1 MISRGN
7 SVGQGNTLQHHVR
20 SHVGRRR
27 SNNQDSAVVIPA
39 KSPNIFQKHGWLFI
53 VADGM
58 GAHAGG
64 EEASRIAVARIPEIY
79 SDLKPEYS
87 PPLALSQSLRQAN
100 KEIHLKGES
109 DPNYKGMGTTC
120 SALVLLPQGAI
131 VGHVGDSRIYRV
143 RGHDIEQLSR
153 DHSLA
158 WEVAAASGQN
168 DPTQGANLPS
178 VPKNIITRS
187 MGPHS
192 DLDIDLEGPFP
203 VEQNDLFVLCSD
215 GLSGTLSDE
224 EIALFASELS
234 LKEATAAV
242 VGLALVRGAPDNT
255 TVIIIKAGPE
265 EVTQYSRRE
274 TSWPLEDDGGSIASH
289 RRPWIFLGIAA
300 VSFFLCLVTYS
311 AYKSYDGNDDFF
323 RRMFLA
329 GSIITMGLTLGSVF
343 GSFFSFALIKPRKK
357 IKVISPGRGTSLGR
371 APYRR
376 YDSTPSEK
384 IFNRIIRSLDHAQS
398 ELEEAGLTEES
409 EKITETIKNA
419 RTAVQS
425 GNFTMATQAISDG
438 LQTFSHTI
446 QSSMLTDT
454 DTKGSS

>member
-7 SVGQGNTLQHHVR
+7 SVGQGNTLTHHVR

-39 KSPNIFQKHGWLFI
+39 ESPNVFRKHGWLFI

-64 EEASRIAVARIPEIY
+64 EVASRIAVERIPKIY
-79 SDLKPEYS
+79 NELKPEYS

-100 KEIHLKGES
+100 KEIHSKGES

-158 WEVAAASGQN
+158 WEVAAASEHKSS
-168 DPTQGANLPS
+168 TQGANLPS
-178 VPKNIITRS
+178 VPKNIITNS

-203 VEQNDLFVLCSD
+203 VEQNDLFILCSD

-224 EIALFASELS
+224 EIATFASELP
-234 LKEATAAV
+234 LEDATAAV

-255 TVIIIKAGPE
+255 TVILAKAGPE
-265 EVTQYSRRE
+265 EVTHYSRRE
-274 TSWPLEDDGGSIASH
+274 ASWPLEDDGGSLASQ
-289 RRPWIFLGIAA
+289 RLPWIFLGIAA
-300 VSFFLCLVTYS
+300 VSFFFCLVAYS
-311 AYKSYDGNDDFF
+311 AYQSSSANDAFF
-323 RRMFLA
+323 RRIYLA
-329 GSIITMGLTLGSVF
+329 GSIVAMGLTLGSVF
-343 GSFFSFALIKPRKK
+343 GSFFSFANIKPRKK
-357 IKVISPGRGTSLGR
+357 IKVISPGRGTFLGR
-371 APYRR
+371 APYRH
-376 YDSTPSEK
+376 YNSTPSKK
-384 IFNRIIRSLDHAQS
+384 IFDRIIRSLDHAQN
-398 ELEEAGLTEES
+398 ELKEGKFTEES
-409 EKITETIKNA
+409 EKLAESTTKA
-419 RTAVQS
+419 RNAVQS
-425 GNFTMATQAISDG
+425 SDFSMAIQAILDG
-438 LQTFSHTI
+438 LQTFSGTI
-446 QSSMLTDT
+446 QSTKMTDT
-454 DTKGSS
+454 EPNAS

>member
-1 MISRGN
+1 M
-7 SVGQGNTLQHHVR
+7 GQGNTLQYHVR

-39 KSPNIFQKHGWLFI
+39 ESSNVFRKHGWLFI

-79 SDLKPEYS
+79 SKLKPEYS
-87 PPLALSQSLRQAN
+87 PPLALSQSLCQAN
-100 KEIHLKGES
+100 KEIHSKGES

-120 SALVLLPQGAI
+120 SALVILPQGAI

-143 RGHDIEQLSR
+143 RGHSIEQLSR

-168 DPTQGANLPS
+168 DSTQGANLPS

-203 VEQNDLFVLCSD
+203 IEQNDLFVLCSD

-224 EIALFASELS
+224 EIAVFASELS
-234 LKEATAAV
+234 LEDATAAV

-265 EVTQYSRRE
+265 EVTRYSRRE
-274 TSWPLEDDGGSIASH
+274 SPWPLADDGGGIASQ
-289 RRPWIFLGIAA
+289 RRPWIFLGVAA
-300 VSFFLCLVTYS
+300 VSFFLCLVSYS
-311 AYKSYDGNDDFF
+311 AYKSFDGNDEFF
-323 RRMFLA
+323 RRMLLA

-343 GSFFSFALIKPRKK
+343 GSFFSFALLKPRKK
-357 IKVISPGRGTSLGR
+357 IKVLSPGRGTFLGK

-384 IFNRIIRSLDHAQS
+384 LFDRMIRSLDHAKN
-398 ELEEAGLTEES
+398 ELGENNLSEES
-409 EKITETIKNA
+409 QKLADSTEKA
-419 RTAVQS
+419 RNAVQS
-425 GNFTMATQAISDG
+425 GDFSNATQAIFAG
-438 LQTFSHTI
+438 LQTFSDTI
-446 QSSMLTDT
+446 QSSMLTNPDS
-454 DTKGSS
+454 KGSS

>member
-1 MISRGN
+1 
-7 SVGQGNTLQHHVR
+7 
-20 SHVGRRR
+20 
-27 SNNQDSAVVIPA
+27 
-39 KSPNIFQKHGWLFI
+39 
-53 VADGM
+53 
-58 GAHAGG
+58 
-64 EEASRIAVARIPEIY
+64 
-79 SDLKPEYS
+79 
-87 PPLALSQSLRQAN
+87 
-100 KEIHLKGES
+100 
-109 DPNYKGMGTTC
+109 MGTTC
-120 SALVLLPQGAI
+120 STLVLLPQGAI

-203 VEQNDLFVLCSD
+203 VEQNDLFILCSD

-234 LKEATAAV
+234 LEEATAAV

-311 AYKSYDGNDDFF
+311 DRKS
-323 RRMFLA
+323 
-329 GSIITMGLTLGSVF
+329 V
-343 GSFFSFALIKPRKK
+343 
-357 IKVISPGRGTSLGR
+357 V
-371 APYRR
+371 
-376 YDSTPSEK
+376 
-384 IFNRIIRSLDHAQS
+384 
-398 ELEEAGLTEES
+398 
-409 EKITETIKNA
+409 
-419 RTAVQS
+419 
-425 GNFTMATQAISDG
+425 
-438 LQTFSHTI
+438 
-446 QSSMLTDT
+446 
-454 DTKGSS
+454 

>member
-1 MISRGN
+1 M
-7 SVGQGNTLQHHVR
+7 R

-39 KSPNIFQKHGWLFI
+39 ESSNVFRKHGWLFI

-79 SDLKPEYS
+79 SELKPEYS

-100 KEIHLKGES
+100 KEIFSKGES

-120 SALVLLPQGAI
+120 SALVVLPQGAI

-143 RGHDIEQLSR
+143 RGHSIEQLSR

-168 DPTQGANLPS
+168 DSTQGANLPS

-224 EIALFASELS
+224 EIAVFASELS
-234 LKEATAAV
+234 LEDATAAV

-265 EVTQYSRRE
+265 EVTHYSRRE
-274 TSWPLEDDGGSIASH
+274 AAWPLADDGGSLASH
-289 RRPWIFLGIAA
+289 RRPWIFLGVAA
-300 VSFFLCLVTYS
+300 VSFFLCLVSYS
-311 AYKSYDGNDDFF
+311 AYKSSDGNDEFF
-323 RRMFLA
+323 RRMLLA

-343 GSFFSFALIKPRKK
+343 GSFFSFALLKPRKK
-357 IKVISPGRGTSLGR
+357 IKVISPGRGTFLGR
-371 APYRR
+371 GPYRR

-384 IFNRIIRSLDHAQS
+384 LFNRLIRSLDHAKN
-398 ELEEAGLTEES
+398 ELGENNLTKES
-409 EKITETIKNA
+409 QKLAESTEKA
-419 RTAVQS
+419 RNAVQS
-425 GNFTMATQAISDG
+425 RDFSTATRAIFAG
-438 LQTFSHTI
+438 LQTFSDTL
-446 QSSMLTDT
+446 QSSMLTDP
-454 DTKGSS
+454 DSKGSS

>member
-7 SVGQGNTLQHHVR
+7 SVGQGNTLKHHVR

-27 SNNQDSAVVIPA
+27 ANNQDSAVVVPA
-39 KSPNIFQKHGWLFI
+39 ESPNVFRKRGWIFI

-79 SDLKPEYS
+79 SDLKPEHS

-100 KEIHLKGES
+100 KEIHSKGQS

-158 WEVAAASGQN
+158 WEVAAASEQKN
-168 DPTQGANLPS
+168 PAEGANLPS

-203 VEQNDLFVLCSD
+203 VEQNDLFILCSD

-224 EIALFASELS
+224 EIAIFASGLPLED
-234 LKEATAAV
+234 ATAAV

-255 TVIIIKAGPE
+255 TVILAKAGPE
-265 EVTQYSRRE
+265 EVTHYSRRE
-274 TSWPLEDDGGSIASH
+274 ASWPLEDDGGSIASQ
-289 RRPWIFLGIAA
+289 RLPWIFLGIAA
-300 VSFFLCLVTYS
+300 VSFFLCLVAYS
-311 AYKSYDGNDDFF
+311 AYQSSNEGDDFL

-329 GSIITMGLTLGSVF
+329 GSIVTMGLTLGSVF
-343 GSFFSFALIKPRKK
+343 GSFFSFANIKPRKK
-357 IKVISPGRGTSLGR
+357 TKAIQPGRGTFLGK
-371 APYRR
+371 APYRH
-376 YDSTPSEK
+376 YNSTPSEK
-384 IFNRIIRSLDHAQS
+384 IFDRIIQSLDHAQN
-398 ELEEAGLTEES
+398 ELKDDNFTKES
-409 EKITETIKNA
+409 QKLAESTKKA
-419 RTAVQS
+419 QDAVQLS
-425 GNFTMATQAISDG
+425 DFSTAIQNIFDG
-438 LQTFSHTI
+438 LQTFSDTI
-446 QSSMLTDT
+446 QSTKVTDT
-454 DTKGSS
+454 EPNAS

>member
-1 MISRGN
+1 M
-7 SVGQGNTLQHHVR
+7 
-20 SHVGRRR
+20 
-27 SNNQDSAVVIPA
+27 
-39 KSPNIFQKHGWLFI
+39 
-53 VADGM
+53 
-58 GAHAGG
+58 
-64 EEASRIAVARIPEIY
+64 
-79 SDLKPEYS
+79 
-87 PPLALSQSLRQAN
+87 
-100 KEIHLKGES
+100 
-109 DPNYKGMGTTC
+109 
-120 SALVLLPQGAI
+120 
-131 VGHVGDSRIYRV
+131 
-143 RGHDIEQLSR
+143 
-153 DHSLA
+153 
-158 WEVAAASGQN
+158 
-168 DPTQGANLPS
+168 
-178 VPKNIITRS
+178 
-187 MGPHS
+187 
-192 DLDIDLEGPFP
+192 
-203 VEQNDLFVLCSD
+203 
-215 GLSGTLSDE
+215 
-224 EIALFASELS
+224 
-234 LKEATAAV
+234 
-242 VGLALVRGAPDNT
+242 RGAPDNT

-384 IFNRIIRSLDHAQS
+384 IFSRIIRSLDRAQS

-419 RTAVQS
+419 RNAVQS
-425 GNFTMATQAISDG
+425 SNFSMATQAIADG

>member
-7 SVGQGNTLQHHVR
+7 SVGQGNTLTHHVR

-39 KSPNIFQKHGWLFI
+39 ESPNVFRKHGWLFI

-64 EEASRIAVARIPEIY
+64 EEASRIAVERIPKIY
-79 SDLKPEYS
+79 SELKPEYS

-100 KEIHLKGES
+100 KEIHSKGES

-158 WEVAAASGQN
+158 WEVAAASEQKSS
-168 DPTQGANLPS
+168 TQGANLPS

-203 VEQNDLFVLCSD
+203 VEQNDLFILCSD

-224 EIALFASELS
+224 EIATFASELPQ
-234 LKEATAAV
+234 EDATAAV

-255 TVIIIKAGPE
+255 TVILAKAGPE
-265 EVTQYSRRE
+265 EVTHYSRRE
-274 TSWPLEDDGGSIASH
+274 ASGHSRTMAGASQANVFHGFFLES
-289 RRPWIFLGIAA
+289 RLR
-300 VSFFLCLVTYS
+300 VSFFAWSPTLHTNHRTKVMT
-311 AYKSYDGNDDFF
+311 FF
-323 RRMFLA
+323 AACFLQE
-329 GSIITMGLTLGSVF
+329 
-343 GSFFSFALIKPRKK
+343 AL
-357 IKVISPGRGTSLGR
+357 SQW
-371 APYRR
+371 
-376 YDSTPSEK
+376 D
-384 IFNRIIRSLDHAQS
+384 
-398 ELEEAGLTEES
+398 
-409 EKITETIKNA
+409 
-419 RTAVQS
+419 
-425 GNFTMATQAISDG
+425 
-438 LQTFSHTI
+438 
-446 QSSMLTDT
+446 
-454 DTKGSS
+454 

>member
-7 SVGQGNTLQHHVR
+7 SVGQGNTLKHHVR

-27 SNNQDSAVVIPA
+27 ANNQDSAVVVPA
-39 KSPNIFQKHGWLFI
+39 ESPNVFRKRGWIFI

-79 SDLKPEYS
+79 SDLKPEHS

-100 KEIHLKGES
+100 KEIHSKGES

-158 WEVAAASGQN
+158 WEVAAASEQKN
-168 DPTQGANLPS
+168 PAEGANLPS

-203 VEQNDLFVLCSD
+203 VEQNDLFILCSD

-224 EIALFASELS
+224 EIAIFASGLPLED
-234 LKEATAAV
+234 ATAAV

-255 TVIIIKAGPE
+255 TVILAKAGPE
-265 EVTQYSRRE
+265 EVTHYSRRE
-274 TSWPLEDDGGSIASH
+274 ASWPLEDDGGSIASQ
-289 RRPWIFLGIAA
+289 RLPWIFLGIAA
-300 VSFFLCLVTYS
+300 VSFFLCLVAYS
-311 AYKSYDGNDDFF
+311 AYQSSNEGDDFL

-329 GSIITMGLTLGSVF
+329 GSIVTMGLTLGSVF
-343 GSFFSFALIKPRKK
+343 GSFFSFANIKPRKK
-357 IKVISPGRGTSLGR
+357 TKAISPGRGTFLGK
-371 APYRR
+371 APYRH
-376 YDSTPSEK
+376 YNSTPSEK
-384 IFNRIIRSLDHAQS
+384 IFDRIIRSLDHAQN
-398 ELEEAGLTEES
+398 ELKDDNFPKES
-409 EKITETIKNA
+409 QKLAESTKKA
-419 RTAVQS
+419 RDAVQLS
-425 GNFTMATQAISDG
+425 DFSTAIQAIFDG
-438 LQTFSHTI
+438 LQTFSDTI
-446 QSSMLTDT
+446 QSTKVTDT
-454 DTKGSS
+454 EPNAS